1 MLEYFYFESF
11 RRTII
16 GFGTLFNNI
25 KIKHRNSSGQ
35 IVSELKVPIEY
46 GPRQKFLARLQEAPD
61 DLNNPVRITLP
72 RISFEITGLVYDT
85 ERKGPITQSFL
96 AKNVNNPTDIL
107 RTYLPVPYNLG
118 IDLNIMTKHN
128 DDMWQIVEQIL
139 PYFQPS
145 FTITIELLDQIGE
158 KRDIPFVLNS
168 VQQDDQY
175 EGNFDDRRV
184 LIYTLSFTAKTYLF
198 GPSSKSVGGEI
209 INRATIRFLSQDT
222 AGVEVS
228 GAQTSTPVATQ
239 SYTNNTVTTL
249 AKNLEN
255 NEVTIEVADSSQLN
269 VGDFIAINSE
279 TLQILNISGNIL
291 AVQRGSYGTDI
302 IDHVLGTDVQLIT
315 DADNELIVYGDTF
328 GTEITI
334 NPG

>member
-1 MLEYFYFESF
+1 MLEYFYFEAF

-16 GFGTLFNNI
+16 GFGALFNNI
-25 KIKHRNSSGQ
+25 RIKHRNTDGK

-61 DLNNPVRITLP
+61 DLNNPVRMTLP

-85 ERKGPITQSFL
+85 ERKGVITQSFL
-96 AKNVNNPTDIL
+96 AKDVNNPTDIKK
-107 RTYLPVPYNLG
+107 TFLPVPYNLG
-118 IDLNIMTKHN
+118 INLNIMTKHN

-158 KRDIPFVLNS
+158 KRDIPFILNS
-168 VQQDDQY
+168 IQQDDQY

-184 LIYTLSFTAKTYLF
+184 LIYTLNFTAKTYLF

-209 INRATIRFLSQDT
+209 INKVTIRFLSQNT
-222 AGVEVS
+222 RGTEVS
-228 GAQTSTPVATQ
+228 SSQTSGPIATQ
-239 SYTNNTVTTL
+239 SYTNNVVTVL

-255 NEVTIEVADSSQLN
+255 NEVIIEVVDSSQLN
-269 VGDFIAINSE
+269 VGDFITINSE
-279 TLQILNISGNIL
+279 TLQILNITGNIL
-291 AVQRGSYGTDI
+291 AVQRGSYGTNI
-302 IDHVLGTDVQLIT
+302 LSHVLGTDVQLIT
-315 DADNELIVYGDTF
+315 AADNELITYGDSF
-328 GTEITI
+328 GTGIII
-334 NPG
+334 N